1 MNAETH
7 ILIVDD
13 DRRMART
20 LVDILKIKGYCAEEA
35 HSVNEALKKARNR
48 TFDCILTDIK
58 MPGMNGV
65 ELFRAIKSS
74 QPQIPVV
81 MMTAYANDKLVEE
94 GLNEGAVASLTKPLD
109 INLLLNF
116 FSSLRREQLVVIVDD
131 DSAFCKSLGD
141 ILRIRRYSVFETS
154 NPDELIDMTKDGVC
168 GVVLLDMKLDGA
180 DGLGVLQQ
188 IREYDLQLPVILV
201 TGYREE
207 MTSSIEAA
215 LKLNAYAC
223 LYKPLQIEEL
233 IQVLIG
239 IQHQMLGKILGRDPD
254 K

>member
-1 MNAETH
+1 
-7 ILIVDD
+7 
-13 DRRMART
+13 
-20 LVDILKIKGYCAEEA
+20 
-35 HSVNEALKKARNR
+35 
-48 TFDCILTDIK
+48 
-58 MPGMNGV
+58 
-65 ELFRAIKSS
+65 
-74 QPQIPVV
+74 
-81 MMTAYANDKLVEE
+81 
-94 GLNEGAVASLTKPLD
+94 
-109 INLLLNF
+109 
-116 FSSLRREQLVVIVDD
+116 VDD

>member
-81 MMTAYANDKLVEE
+81 MMTAYFIAEFFL
-94 GLNEGAVASLTKPLD
+94 LT
-109 INLLLNF
+109 
-116 FSSLRREQLVVIVDD
+116 
-131 DSAFCKSLGD
+131 A
-141 ILRIRRYSVFETS
+141 
-154 NPDELIDMTKDGVC
+154 
-168 GVVLLDMKLDGA
+168 
-180 DGLGVLQQ
+180 
-188 IREYDLQLPVILV
+188 
-201 TGYREE
+201 
-207 MTSSIEAA
+207 
-215 LKLNAYAC
+215 
-223 LYKPLQIEEL
+223 
-233 IQVLIG
+233 
-239 IQHQMLGKILGRDPD
+239 
-254 K
+254 